1 MSTGIT
7 PKFLIG
13 ARKAKQFPRDAG
25 AEVAF
30 AGRSNSG
37 KSSAINAICGRRGLA
52 RTSKQPGRTRE
63 INFFSLSAGE
73 RLVDLPGY
81 GYAKVAESVRL
92 EWASLLEAYFLDRRC
107 LRGLFIT
114 MDLRRDLG
122 ELDEVMLGWSREAGV
137 PVAVLLTKADKLS
150 RSAAVTRQRRIAAAV
165 GPDLPLIMF
174 SATKRLGVD
183 EAGDV
188 LLGWL
193 GLDAPGS
200 AKK

>member
-1 MSTGIT
+1 
-7 PKFLIG
+7 
-13 ARKAKQFPRDAG
+13 
-25 AEVAF
+25 VAF

-37 KSSAINAICGRRGLA
+37 KSSAINAICRRRGLA

-63 INFFSLSAGE
+63 INFFSLSAGQ

-150 RSAAVTRQRRIAAAV
+150 RSAAVTRRRRIAAAV

-183 EAGDV
+183 EAGNV